1 VVAKALARS
10 NIFMLGR
17 FQFSL
22 EKLLLFTT
30 WAAILCVVGPPV
42 MRWGG
47 ISREYWWVIGLATWL
62 AAIRIVPR
70 AFRAIHAYQRFRDTE
85 L

>member
-1 VVAKALARS
+1 MSR
-10 NIFMLGR
+10 R

-22 EKLLLFTT
+22 EKLLLLTA

-47 ISREYWWVIGLATWL
+47 IPRKHWPVIGIVAWV
-62 AAIRIVPR
+62 AAIRIVPVVR
-70 AFRAIHAYQRFRDTE
+70 AYQRFRDSE